1 MNPNAKPFYPFNP
14 EAKAFVPNKYGA
26 AFDFRS
32 WVTPY
37 YPVDLFL
44 LNQMNWWFDNFPDF

>member
-1 MNPNAKPFYPFNP
+1 MNPNAKPFYLLNP
-14 EAKAFVPNKYGA
+14 NATAFVPSKYGRT
-26 AFDFRS
+26 FDFRS

-37 YPVDLFL
+37 HPVDLVI